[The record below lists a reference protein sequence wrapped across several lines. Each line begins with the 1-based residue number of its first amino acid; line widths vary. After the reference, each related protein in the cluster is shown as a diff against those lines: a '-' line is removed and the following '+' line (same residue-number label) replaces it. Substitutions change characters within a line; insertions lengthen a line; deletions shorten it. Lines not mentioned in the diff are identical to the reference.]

1 MSSHL
6 RLHYMLSFS
15 FPVHIYLHLW
25 SLHCLHIHKD
35 RWVSVIWINTV
46 SSGLC
51 LTSDFNI
58 LSTRSSGGTRVVPL
72 ILQLDGF
79 SCHWLSFTPPT
90 EACDSVLLPDGCSA
104 LPHPPLPLHRS
115 CFLWHEPHLQST
127 AYTWHI
133 FTVPEWK
140 CTWKYFKTWW
150 GKRSLPESMKDSKWS
165 MLLSMQKTHESIH
178 KSA

>member
-1 MSSHL
+1 MLAHL

-15 FPVHIYLHLW
+15 FPVHLYLNFW

-58 LSTRSSGGTRVVPL
+58 LTTRSSGGTRVVPL
-72 ILQLDGF
+72 VLQLDGF

-115 CFLWHEPHLQST
+115 CFLRHDPHLQST
-127 AYTWHI
+127 AYTSLCLHMTHLHGAWVEMYLKI
-133 FTVPEWK
+133 FKNMMGQEIPSWEHQ
-140 CTWKYFKTWW
+140 
-150 GKRSLPESMKDSKWS
+150 R
-165 MLLSMQKTHESIH
+165 Q
-178 KSA
+178 